1 MDREAVIDLAQS
13 YATEGFL
20 CSESVLLAISELLSI
35 RSELVPKIATGFGA
49 GIGGQG
55 EVCGAV
61 SGGIMG
67 LGLKFGRN
75 EAKEKGVKPYWYASD
90 FLKRFK
96 TEFGCTSCRELT
108 GCDFNTEGGRRRYVE
123 EKMWE
128 TKCRQ
133 LIAMASGIAFD
144 LISECQPPTEF

>member
-1 MDREAVIDLAQS
+1 MDREAVVDLAKS
-13 YATEGFL
+13 HAEEGFL
-20 CSESVLLAISELLSI
+20 CSESVLLAISDLLNV

-61 SGGIMG
+61 SGAILA

-75 EAKEKGVKPYWYASD
+75 DAKKDGVKPYWFALD

-96 TEFGCTSCRELT
+96 TEYGCVTCRELT
-108 GCDFNTEGGRRRYVE
+108 GCDFNTEDGRRRYEE

-133 LIAMASGIAFD
+133 LIATASGIAFD
-144 LISECQPPTEF
+144 LIRKRQRPT

>member
-1 MDREAVIDLAQS
+1 MDREAVVNLAKS
-13 YATEGFL
+13 YATKEFL

-35 RSELVPKIATGFGA
+35 RSKLIPKVATGFGA

-61 SGGIMG
+61 SGGILG
-67 LGLKFGRN
+67 LGLRFGRN
-75 EAKEKGVKPYWYASD
+75 DVKKESVKPYWYASD

-96 TEFGCTSCRELT
+96 AEVGNLSCRELT
-108 GCDFNTEGGRRRYVE
+108 GCNFNTEGGRRRYVE

-128 TKCRQ
+128 TRCQQ
-133 LIAMASGIAFD
+133 LIAVASGIAFD
-144 LISECQPPTEF
+144 LISECQSPTEF